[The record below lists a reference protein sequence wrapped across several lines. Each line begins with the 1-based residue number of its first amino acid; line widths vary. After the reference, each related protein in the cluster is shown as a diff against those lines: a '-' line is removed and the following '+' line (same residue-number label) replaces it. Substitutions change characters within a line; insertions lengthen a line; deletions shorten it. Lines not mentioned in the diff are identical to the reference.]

1 MSTVLVTGSNRGLG
15 LEFVRQYAA
24 DNWRVH
30 ACCRNPQAA
39 AELQALAKSYQPLI
53 EIHELD
59 VTDFAAIEALA
70 DRLRGTAI
78 DVLINNAGV
87 YGPKVRSENDPRQ
100 QFGMMDYDIWSMVIR
115 TNTMGPLKM
124 AEAFIEHVAMS
135 EQKKLVYISS
145 SLGSIARTDGGTY
158 AYRSSK
164 AAGNMVMATLA
175 RDVASR
181 GISVLI
187 FCPGWVKTAM
197 GGKHALLEAS
207 DSVRHV
213 RQLIAEAT
221 IEQSGKFIHYDGEP
235 LPW

>member
-1 MSTVLVTGSNRGLG
+1 MPTVLVTGSNRGLG
-15 LEFVRQYAA
+15 LEFVHQYAA

-30 ACCRNPQAA
+30 ACCRNPRMAA
-39 AELQALAKSYQPLI
+39 QLHELAKSYQPLI

-59 VTDFAAIEALA
+59 VTDFVAIDALA
-70 DRLRGTAI
+70 DKLSGTAI

-100 QFGMMDYDIWSMVIR
+100 QFGMMDYDIWSMVMR
-115 TNTMGPLKM
+115 TNTMAPLKM
-124 AEAFIEHVAMS
+124 AGSFIEHVATS

-145 SLGSIARTDGGTY
+145 SLGSIARTDGGAY

-164 AAGNMVMATLA
+164 AAANMVMATLA
-175 RDVASR
+175 RDVAPR
-181 GISVLI
+181 GITVLI

-197 GGKHALLEAS
+197 GGKHALLEAP
-207 DSVRHV
+207 DSVRHL
-213 RQLIAEAT
+213 RQLIADAT
-221 IEQSGKFIHYDGEP
+221 IAQSGKFIHYDGEP